1 MPATKTD
8 TRQQRVIPIFPA
20 PLPAARRLQRWRR
33 LIQASFYLLFIF
45 APVFDLFRI
54 DLNADHAWLLG
65 MEWRLGL
72 DAFQGRGANGALA
85 GLNIFLRL
93 IIPLFALAGLLL
105 WVSWKWGRL
114 FCGWLCPHF
123 PLVELINGLVTRACG
138 QPTVW
143 DKNRLPT
150 QKPDGSQRRTNWR
163 WWPVAVLVSV
173 TIAFSW
179 AVVLLTYVLPPSTI
193 YSNLWHGALTRN
205 QLVFIGIVTTVL
217 SIDFLFARHL
227 FCRYM
232 CSVGMFQSFTWLK
245 NPEAL
250 VVGFDRQRA
259 SACSNCLPDREAACN
274 TVCPMR
280 LKPRSIKRHMFT
292 CTQCA
297 LCLEACAETQ
307 QENPE
312 GPLLSW
318 VSGEAAR
325 QNEAGFS
332 AVRQR

>member
-138 QPTVW
+138 QPTIW

-163 WWPVAVLVSV
+163 WWPVAALVSV

-179 AVVLLTYVLPPSTI
+179 AVVQGLR
-193 YSNLWHGALTRN
+193 GE
-205 QLVFIGIVTTVL
+205 
-217 SIDFLFARHL
+217 
-227 FCRYM
+227 
-232 CSVGMFQSFTWLK
+232 MF
-245 NPEAL
+245 PRRCD
-250 VVGFDRQRA
+250 GFR
-259 SACSNCLPDREAACN
+259 
-274 TVCPMR
+274 
-280 LKPRSIKRHMFT
+280 
-292 CTQCA
+292 
-297 LCLEACAETQ
+297 
-307 QENPE
+307 
-312 GPLLSW
+312 
-318 VSGEAAR
+318 
-325 QNEAGFS
+325 
-332 AVRQR
+332 